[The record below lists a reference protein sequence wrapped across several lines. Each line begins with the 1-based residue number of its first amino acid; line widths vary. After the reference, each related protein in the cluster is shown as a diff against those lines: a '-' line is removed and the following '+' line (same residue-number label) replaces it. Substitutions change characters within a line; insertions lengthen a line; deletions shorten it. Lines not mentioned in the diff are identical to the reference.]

1 MFLLETVSIETYI
14 ETSSEHLPSLFCVMV
29 TSLQQNFDTIS
40 SDNLATCLSTL
51 RKVLARVQPAWNVW
65 DVSEKLN
72 KSRQEITDTEAD
84 VAKEAT
90 ESNPGSPVN
99 IPQHN
104 GDKSDTK
111 DVSVTEHSND
121 NSLSLSTHETLVRD
135 CKELFLNLF
144 SDLIDKRII
153 ENNKLDWKTLAE
165 NRNKHLTNYK
175 GLESLLHQVLRS
187 NELINQN
194 PDECQSTNKVLLKPE
209 SEKFSNAFSLAC
221 NCILELSSMPK
232 YNNSDNNQINSEECS
247 ELPGWLYGLLLCCT
261 ASSRSPPASSLSATQ
276 LSAITTVVE
285 LSTLVIHCNDK
296 TRGHHN
302 NKSGTGL
309 KF

>member
-247 ELPGWLYGLLLCCT
+247 ELPGWLYALLLCCT
-261 ASSRSPPASSLSATQ
+261 ASSRSPPASSLSSSQ